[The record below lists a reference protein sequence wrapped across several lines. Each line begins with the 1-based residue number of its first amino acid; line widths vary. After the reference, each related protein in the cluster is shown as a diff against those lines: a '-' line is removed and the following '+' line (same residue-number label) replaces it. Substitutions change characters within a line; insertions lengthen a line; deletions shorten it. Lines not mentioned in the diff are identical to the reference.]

1 MNTRIFYDSALA
13 VDRRWTRYL
22 ILDRCAVNDLTDHC
36 LIDDLDLENL
46 AKKDLYLI
54 SFERPS
60 NFLRDKDP
68 GKRRP
73 KQ

>member
-1 MNTRIFYDSALA
+1 MNLHNFLHDF
-13 VDRRWTRYL
+13 
-22 ILDRCAVNDLTDHC
+22 TDHC

-68 GKRRP
+68 GKRRAG
-73 KQ
+73 Q

>member
-1 MNTRIFYDSALA
+1 MNSHNFPH
-13 VDRRWTRYL
+13 
-22 ILDRCAVNDLTDHC
+22 DLTDHC

-54 SFERPS
+54 SFEPPS
-60 NFLRDKDP
+60 NFLHDKDP
-68 GKRRP
+68 GKRQP

>member
-1 MNTRIFYDSALA
+1 MNLHNFLHDF
-13 VDRRWTRYL
+13 
-22 ILDRCAVNDLTDHC
+22 TDHC
-36 LIDDLDLENL
+36 LIDDLDFENL
-46 AKKDLYLI
+46 TKKDLYLI
-54 SFERPS
+54 QFERPS